1 MKAGTEKTYVLS
13 VSLDGKSGSLK
24 VNDVESVAF
33 DFSANGL
40 ANAIAAVKA
49 ANSSNIVAALEAPV
63 LGLKAIDSTLAA
75 EYVTEIG
82 KSFVSSRE
90 LIQAAVDRVNAAAGT
105 AIGEKIAA
113 VKSANGPV
121 ALLDALEKLG
131 VQRVIGLAHDGGN
144 AVIEGTPSLAAKYH
158 TAIAS
163 QTIATKTDV
172 QAIIDTVNG
181 AEVTKLVVAAEAAVT
196 TDSVTAA
203 ASLLAAYD
211 NGIADDKVEVD
222 LGKRLDVV
230 TALVAVN
237 AAPDAAGLLTAI
249 KSADLA
255 LVEVV
260 DANADAY
267 KAQVDA
273 QAEGF
278 KFATVA
284 QLQSFVKQVNATVNT
299 SAIDAV
305 NKAVDAPALL
315 TALKSSVLGL
325 KKVADA
331 NEAAYFAA
339 LTGKTFTTVTEIQA
353 FVDGVNKA
361 QSEAALV
368 AAINT
373 ATKSNIEEAVTSFV
387 ATFAN
392 DAYINVGSKKR
403 AEVISTFWVNHGEGR
418 SEAFTSA
425 AEVSAALTAAVS
437 EYEGYIN
444 GINSAKNITEMR
456 AAFDVFIDDLEAAY
470 GDEVTTKVEE
480 LQNTSVYAN
489 GSFTIEAATSIFE
502 ALQVKRSD
510 ADTTND
516 DFATVA
522 EALATLSK

>member
-1 MKAGTEKTYVLS
+1 M
-13 VSLDGKSGSLK
+13 
-24 VNDVESVAF
+24 
-33 DFSANGL
+33 
-40 ANAIAAVKA
+40 
-49 ANSSNIVAALEAPV
+49 
-63 LGLKAIDSTLAA
+63 
-75 EYVTEIG
+75 
-82 KSFVSSRE
+82 
-90 LIQAAVDRVNAAAGT
+90 
-105 AIGEKIAA
+105 
-113 VKSANGPV
+113 
-121 ALLDALEKLG
+121 DALEKLG

-331 NEAAYFAA
+331 NEAASGWHRRHATPTIHFLEYSDCRKTLFTCGKKGS
-339 LTGKTFTTVTEIQA
+339 LDYCSNWCSSKYILVTGLSCRLQHDAVGITKRQGDCVYVVTNPRSKTY
-353 FVDGVNKA
+353 
-361 QSEAALV
+361 S
-368 AAINT
+368 
-373 ATKSNIEEAVTSFV
+373 
-387 ATFAN
+387 
-392 DAYINVGSKKR
+392 
-403 AEVISTFWVNHGEGR
+403 
-418 SEAFTSA
+418 
-425 AEVSAALTAAVS
+425 
-437 EYEGYIN
+437 
-444 GINSAKNITEMR
+444 
-456 AAFDVFIDDLEAAY
+456 
-470 GDEVTTKVEE
+470 
-480 LQNTSVYAN
+480 
-489 GSFTIEAATSIFE
+489 
-502 ALQVKRSD
+502 
-510 ADTTND
+510 
-516 DFATVA
+516 
-522 EALATLSK
+522 

>member
-1 MKAGTEKTYVLS
+1 M
-13 VSLDGKSGSLK
+13 DGKSGSLK
-24 VNDVESVAF
+24 VNDVESAAF

-49 ANSSNIVAALEAPV
+49 ANSSNIIAALEAPV
-63 LGLKAIDSTLAA
+63 LGLTAIDSTFAA

-105 AIGEKIAA
+105 VIGEKIAA
-113 VKSANGPV
+113 VKAANGPV

-131 VQRVIGLAHDGGN
+131 VERIIGLDDADPSTP
-144 AVIEGTPSLAAKYH
+144 AAEGTPSLAAKYY

-163 QTIATKTDV
+163 QTIATKADV
-172 QAIIDTVNG
+172 QAIVDTVNG
-181 AEVTKLVVAAEAAVT
+181 EEVTKLVVAAEAAVT

-203 ASLLAAYD
+203 ANLLSVYD
-211 NGIADDKVEVD
+211 NGIADDTVEVD

-230 TALVAVN
+230 TALVAAN
-237 AAPDAAGLLTAI
+237 EATDAAGLLAAI

-260 DANADAY
+260 EANADAY

-305 NKAVDAPALL
+305 NKAADAVALL
-315 TALKSSVLGL
+315 TALKSPLLGL
-325 KKVADA
+325 KKVEDT

-353 FVDGVNKA
+353 FVDDVNKA
-361 QSEAALV
+361 QNEAALV

-403 AEVISTFWVNHGEGR
+403 AEVVATFWVNHGEGR
-418 SEAFTSA
+418 TEAFKSA

-437 EYEGYIN
+437 EYEGYLN

-470 GDEVTTKVEE
+470 GDAVTDKVEE
-480 LQNTSVYAN
+480 LQDASVYAN

-502 ALQVKRSD
+502 ALQAKRSD
-510 ADTTND
+510 DVATND

-522 EALATLSK
+522 EALASLAK